1 MPQHL
6 ALPLKNTAALVLA
19 IDADGE
25 GYPAGCNVHI
35 FPDGPFRS
43 DDGRPASLT
52 GGELLD
58 WQMNAQVAAAL
69 IAALDASGKPILY
82 DYEHN
87 SLYGDSRAAGWI
99 DKLVYVPG
107 QGLFGHSDW
116 TPDAAEEIVGKV
128 YRYSSPLFVFDPK
141 TGAVKT
147 LLSVALTNNP
157 ALGELGAV
165 GLRKHPV
172 LSTTED
178 AEMANEEVL
187 AALTKE
193 RDLLNTQV
201 AALTAERDGLKVKLD
216 AIEADQA
223 AAALAAEQAKH
234 AELLQAALTDGRLVP
249 AQKPWAE
256 KQSLAALT
264 EYLDATKP
272 VAVLNQQADGKEGGQ
287 GGGHGLSQDELAMCT
302 KMGVSPEEFK
312 KSKG

>member
-1 MPQHL
+1 MPQKT
-6 ALPLKNTAALVLA
+6 PVKTNTAALVFAL
-19 IDADGE
+19 DANAA
-25 GYPAGCNVHI
+25 GYPAGCNVHV

-52 GGELLD
+52 GGELRD
-58 WQMNAQVAAAL
+58 WLMNDQIAAAL
-69 IAALDASGKPILY
+69 VAALESDGKPILY

-99 DKLVYVPG
+99 DKLVYVAG
-107 QGLFGHSDW
+107 EGLFGHVEW
-116 TPDAAEEIVGKV
+116 TPDAAEDIDKKV
-128 YRYSSPLFVFDPK
+128 YRYSSPYFRFDPK
-141 TGAVKT
+141 TGAVTK

-157 ALGELGAV
+157 ALSELGAV
-165 GLRKHPV
+165 GLRKHPG

-178 AEMANEEVL
+178 AEMANEEAL

-249 AQKPWAE
+249 AQKPWAG

-272 VAVLNQQADGKEGGQ
+272 VAVLNQQVDGKE
-287 GGGHGLSQDELAMCT
+287 GGHGLSQDELAMCT
-302 KMGVSPEEFK
+302 KMGVSPEDFAK
-312 KSKG
+312 TKAGA